1 MQDRLN
7 IIGIKEARLSIMR
20 PKVLFLATT
29 FLVLTESSADAAEAK
44 IHFINLFP
52 VSFSQGSELY
62 NISQI
67 LVQKF
72 ESTPVERSPLADN
85 EEDSDINQ
93 EIEIFIQGQPE
104 PARGSTPVHRIDA
117 DEIRDKGADT
127 LSETLR
133 GLPGFAINDFGYGAD
148 IHTGT
153 YYRGASINQSV
164 FMLNGRP
171 IGTNISTYHGATDL
185 NSILSGDIEQV
196 ELSSGTST
204 TLYGSEAFGG
214 VVNITTKQGEGPPRP
229 NGVAQFGSYDQSRF
243 QGSFGGGTE
252 QFSYALN
259 YEKFEAENDYRVPIG
274 AANRGPDG
282 RLFNGDSSVENYYGN
297 LSFDVNERNNLSLD
311 ISKITSRRGLLYFG
325 FPLQRDRLDHDALN
339 IGLSWQ
345 SMLGQGEDSELKT
358 TLSFNQDYFN
368 TYGPTQD
375 IFYRTGTLNS
385 RALNGRLEHD
395 WQTAANNNLRWGIDL
410 QNSFLTGEV
419 SSNVP
424 ELAPLNGTQ
433 ERERFHT
440 ALFALNT
447 WKITDT
453 FQTEFGLRQNFNS
466 EFGNYFNPSVG
477 TRWDIAPFLALRGS
491 WASLQ
496 RNPGLDQLY
505 VFDTVHNWLPN
516 PDLEPE
522 KGSAWTAGVDVLFT
536 SGLTGQFTYFG
547 SSLDD
552 RLGISEGRWE
562 NVGLVSTNGLEVALN
577 WQISPQWRT
586 FLNYTYTDAEIETGP
601 QRGLQFALIP
611 YSVAQWGIGYA
622 SPGDWRVNLYANYY
636 SGARRALFT
645 NPGDTFT
652 DFSPPWISFDLGLQ
666 IPLFERVRLTVFLE
680 NLTDNIYEKSNRIY
694 QPGLTFRLGLQSTF

>member
-1 MQDRLN
+1 MLL
-7 IIGIKEARLSIMR
+7 KLLL
-20 PKVLFLATT
+20 VATT
-29 FLVLTESSADAAEAK
+29 SLTLEMASIGLAEPVADTAQSK
-44 IHFINLFP
+44 VRFINLFS
-52 VSFSQGSELY
+52 VSSSQRSDLYSTSELLARE
-62 NISQI
+62 SESK
-67 LVQKF
+67 LVQ
-72 ESTPVERSPLADN
+72 RSPSADN
-85 EEDSDINQ
+85 EEQ

-104 PARGSTPVHRIDA
+104 PSRGSTPVHTIDA

-164 FMLNGRP
+164 FLLNGRP

-185 NSILSGDIEQV
+185 NSILSGDIEEV

-259 YEKFEAENDYRVPIG
+259 YERFEAENDYRVPVG

-297 LSFDVNERNNLSLD
+297 LSFDLNPRNNLSLD

-339 IGLSWQ
+339 IGLSWR

-368 TYGPTQD
+368 TYGPTQN

-395 WQTAANNNLRWGIDL
+395 WQTATNNNLRWGVDL
-410 QNSFLTGEV
+410 QNSFLDSEV

-424 ELAPLNGTQ
+424 RLVQFNGTE

-466 EFGNYFNPSVG
+466 DFGSYLNPSVG
-477 TRWDIAPFLALRGS
+477 TRWDLTPFLALRGS
-491 WASLQ
+491 WASVQ

-505 VFDTVHNWLPN
+505 VFDTVHDWLPN

-522 KGSAWTAGVDVLFT
+522 KGSAWTAGVDVRFAP
-536 SGLTGQFTYFG
+536 GLTGQFTYFG

-562 NVGLVSTNGLEVALN
+562 NVGLVDTNGLEVALN

-586 FLNYTYTDAEIETGP
+586 FLNYTYTDAEIKTGP

-611 YSVAQWGIGYA
+611 YSVAQLGIGYA
-622 SPGDWRVNLYANYY
+622 SPGDWRVNLFANYY

-645 NPGDTFT
+645 SPGDSIT
-652 DFSPPWISFDLGLQ
+652 DFSPSWISLDLGLQ
-666 IPLFERVRLTVFLE
+666 IPIFERMRLTVFLE
-680 NLTDNIYEKSNRIY
+680 NLTDNTYEKSNRIY
-694 QPGLTFRLGLQSTF
+694 QPGLTFRLGLQSAF